1 MNEAGL
7 GAIYTIEEEEDPIE
21 FFGIVPEEHVDV
33 EALVK
38 EHLADMYDG
47 YDNE

>member
-7 GAIYTIEEEEDPIE
+7 GAIYKIEEEEDPIE

-33 EALVK
+33 SELLRN
-38 EHLADMYDG
+38 HFADEYQ
-47 YDNE
+47 NE